1 MKRISTFVGAL
12 ILAVGIAG
20 CGETDPGITTAVK
33 SKFAADDTVK
43 AYQINVDTSNKV
55 VTLTGNVDSAAAK
68 DRAVVLAL
76 DTKGV
81 ARVVDNIVVAA
92 PPPPATSGLSDAA
105 NSAVDATSD
114 AALTATVK
122 TKLLA
127 DTRTSGL
134 KIDVDTKDKVVTLTG
149 RVASAAERR
158 TAVQI
163 AKDTDGVRNVRDNLT
178 VGGQ

>member
-1 MKRISTFVGAL
+1 MKRIAAFVGAL
-12 ILAVGIAG
+12 VLAAGLAG
-20 CGETDPGITTAVK
+20 CGESDPGITTAVK
-33 SKFAADDTVK
+33 SKFATDDTVK

-68 DRAVVLAL
+68 DRAVMLAR

-81 ARVVDNIVVAA
+81 ARVVDNLVVSA
-92 PPPPATSGLSDAA
+92 PPPATTGLSGAA

-127 DTRTSGL
+127 DSRTSGL
-134 KIDVDTKDKVVTLTG
+134 KIDVDTKDKVVTLSG
-149 RVASAAERR
+149 KVASAAERR

-163 AKDTDGVRNVRDNLT
+163 AKDTDGVKDVHDNLT

>member
-1 MKRISTFVGAL
+1 MKRIASFVGAL
-12 ILAVGIAG
+12 ILAVGVVG

-68 DRAVVLAL
+68 DRAVVLAR

-81 ARVVDNIVVAA
+81 QRVVDNIVVAA
-92 PPPPATSGLSDAA
+92 PPPATSGLSDAGNA
-105 NSAVDATSD
+105 AVDATSD

-127 DTRTSGL
+127 DSRTSGL
-134 KIDVDTKDKVVTLTG
+134 RIDVDTKDKVVTLTG

>member
-1 MKRISTFVGAL
+1 MKRIATFVGAL
-12 ILAVGIAG
+12 VLAAGIAG

-55 VTLTGNVDSAAAK
+55 VTLTGNVDSSAAK
-68 DRAVVLAL
+68 DRAVLLAR

-92 PPPPATSGLSDAA
+92 PPPPATSGVSAA
-105 NSAVDATSD
+105 ADSAADATSD

-134 KIDVDTKDKVVTLTG
+134 KIDVDTKDQVVTLTG
-149 RVASAAERR
+149 RVATSVERR

-163 AKDTDGVRNVRDNLT
+163 ARDTTGVKNVRDNLT